1 MKLVFFGSGEFA
13 LPILE
18 NLLLSNQISLVVT
31 RPDSARDRG
40 KQVKRSLVAQFC
52 DEHGIKVYQPETV
65 NSPDA
70 INVITDAGCQ
80 IAVLASYSE
89 ILSDDVTKIFKKG
102 IVNVHPSL
110 LPKYRGAEPIRWP
123 IRRGDE
129 STGST
134 LMLISAGLDRG
145 NILWQEEIP
154 IENTDTY
161 GSLTEKLIKLTNSGI
176 QPILEKVDVGFVGQ
190 PQPQEKTFYA
200 RKLRKEDE
208 AVDFSKSATELS
220 RQIRSMDPT
229 PGMYGMFQGKRIKI
243 FSHKTLELSGEP
255 GQILQADKKLVVAC
269 GSGSI
274 EILELQPEGGK
285 RMPAQSFL
293 ASGKTRVGD
302 FFQSVDLNTFK
313 K

>member
-1 MKLVFFGSGEFA
+1 MRLVFFGSGEFA

-18 NLLLSNQISLVVT
+18 NLSGSNEISLVVT

-65 NSPDA
+65 NRFEA
-70 INVITDAGCQ
+70 IDVITGTGCQ

-123 IRRGDE
+123 IRRGED

-154 IENTDTY
+154 IENSDTY
-161 GSLTEKLIKLTNSGI
+161 GSLTEKLINLTNSGI
-176 QPILEKVDVGFVGQ
+176 QPILEKVEAGFVGY
-190 PQPQEKTFYA
+190 PQSQEKTFYA

-208 AVDFSKSATELS
+208 VVDFSKSASELS
-220 RQIRSMDPT
+220 RQIRSMNPT
-229 PGMYGMFQGKRIKI
+229 PGVYCMFQGKRIKI
-243 FSHKTLELSGEP
+243 FSHKVLELSGQP
-255 GQILQADKKLVVAC
+255 GQVIQADKKVIVAC
-269 GSGSI
+269 GVGSI
-274 EILELQPEGGK
+274 EILELQPEGGR

-293 ASGKTRVGD
+293 ASGKTKVGD
-302 FFQSVDLNTFK
+302 FFQSVDLNTLK